1 MNLLTSS
8 MLPNFQR
15 LALCNKD
22 MFKTNETSENQE
34 VQTSGVNND
43 NQVTSQIQLENQPEQ
58 DSFVRNDDNLAADA
72 FKGASILALASFCF
86 GFAPELL
93 LLATGAFLFSN
104 KGEDFKT
111 KIGNEIKK
119 DLSAYGKYTQMQAM
133 QTMQAQQAQQ
143 VNPAQENNQNNQYV
157 DVEANEVE
165 NNNTTTNPIQN
176 TQQSQDIQQERP
188 LTPYEK
194 AEQRYSKAQDYHAKA
209 TENLQRKEMAQ
220 QVAEQKLNTAQAEL
234 DKAQLEYDNARAEV
248 KTQMTA
254 RMSKLQN
261 NVNIKKSNLEV
272 ATQKANLARTLLQE
286 ADMKLAKAQENF
298 ERFHAET
305 VEE

>member
-1 MNLLTSS
+1 
-8 MLPNFQR
+8 
-15 LALCNKD
+15 
-22 MFKTNETSENQE
+22 
-34 VQTSGVNND
+34 
-43 NQVTSQIQLENQPEQ
+43 
-58 DSFVRNDDNLAADA
+58 
-72 FKGASILALASFCF
+72 
-86 GFAPELL
+86 
-93 LLATGAFLFSN
+93 
-104 KGEDFKT
+104 
-111 KIGNEIKK
+111 
-119 DLSAYGKYTQMQAM
+119 
-133 QTMQAQQAQQ
+133 
-143 VNPAQENNQNNQYV
+143 
-157 DVEANEVE
+157 
-165 NNNTTTNPIQN
+165 
-176 TQQSQDIQQERP
+176 
-188 LTPYEK
+188 
-194 AEQRYSKAQDYHAKA
+194 
-209 TENLQRKEMAQ
+209 ENLQRKEMAQ